1 MSETVE
7 PYPYMAMAALIIS
20 LMYGE
25 LMRLAKVGMTLV
37 GTSIIDERAFVT
49 MTFVQN
55 CLGANLRTHLPLC
68 VRMKLQEEYDEETF
82 PCFVLQLAS
91 KSIFLVMHLQV
102 HFCRR
107 RKAFGGEK

>member
-1 MSETVE
+1 
-7 PYPYMAMAALIIS
+7 
-20 LMYGE
+20 
-25 LMRLAKVGMTLV
+25 MTLV
-37 GTSIIDERAFVT
+37 GTSIMDERAFVT

-55 CLGANLRTHLPLC
+55 CLGASLRTHLPLC

-91 KSIFLVMHLQV
+91 ESIFLVMLLQV

-107 RKAFGGEK
+107 RKAFGGEKKKFPDLLVSISKKETISGTYAK